1 MIAKSSQCWQK
12 DPKNTKLTSLQLFLT
27 QFCAKCCRYTVC
39 PKKKATIRF
48 DSHSAQSHQ
57 NSFIFSDIED
67 IHQEFLLVKFED
79 H

>member
-1 MIAKSSQCWQK
+1 MSQ
-12 DPKNTKLTSLQLFLT
+12 
-27 QFCAKCCRYTVC
+27 
-39 PKKKATIRF
+39 KKATIRF
-48 DSHSAQSHQ
+48 DSHSAQSDQ

>member
-1 MIAKSSQCWQK
+1 MSIFKGKRPISVRQAIFVAFLFTPMYDLQC
-12 DPKNTKLTSLQLFLT
+12 
-27 QFCAKCCRYTVC
+27 V

-48 DSHSAQSHQ
+48 DSHSAQSYQ

>member
-1 MIAKSSQCWQK
+1 M
-12 DPKNTKLTSLQLFLT
+12 QLRFMQEL
-27 QFCAKCCRYTVC
+27 AALYTVC

-48 DSHSAQSHQ
+48 DSHSAQSYQ

>member
-1 MIAKSSQCWQK
+1 MEKEQSHIVARESSFGGCK
-12 DPKNTKLTSLQLFLT
+12 DSLVENLRLYSVSQ
-27 QFCAKCCRYTVC
+27 
-39 PKKKATIRF
+39 KKATIRF
-48 DSHSAQSHQ
+48 DSHSAQSYQ

>member
-1 MIAKSSQCWQK
+1 MIKFSVSIFGQ
-12 DPKNTKLTSLQLFLT
+12 TTG
-27 QFCAKCCRYTVC
+27 YTVC

-48 DSHSAQSHQ
+48 DSHSAQSYQ
-57 NSFIFSDIED
+57 NSFIFLDIED